1 MKNKNNGMLN
11 LPFKMKSLTKIVGI
25 LLFTMLFFTN
35 SVSAQDLRFGF
46 KGGVN
51 LSNMDAKDLSD
62 KNMIIGF
69 NGGLF
74 LKVPISENF
83 AFQPE
88 LLYTTKGAELKYDNL
103 LATGT
108 ASFTLSYI
116 ELPLLAVVNITK
128 NINIHAGAYIASL
141 IGANVKNVSDVGIF
155 NFEDELEKSDFEAI
169 DYGLV
174 GGVGLDF
181 EKFSIGLRYDYGLTP
196 VGKDRPILGRIP
208 DARNSSFQFYLGISI
223 L

>member
-1 MKNKNNGMLN
+1 MENKNNGMLN
-11 LPFKMKSLTKIVGI
+11 LSFKMKSLTKIVVTLVFAT
-25 LLFTMLFFTN
+25 LLFTN

-108 ASFTLSYI
+108 ASFKLSYI
-116 ELPLLAVVNITK
+116 ELPLLAVINITK
-128 NINIHAGAYIASL
+128 NINIHGGAYIASL

-155 NFEDELEKSDFEAI
+155 NFENELEKSDFEAI

-196 VGKDRPILGRIP
+196 VGKERPILGRIP